1 MPITL
6 HKSPLIAQES
16 PILDAAMLEMS
27 GGSRLVVLDAARV
40 AVYRLQSGHWQP
52 EADLPITYA
61 RPLPRD
67 SRGRLLLRRDHLF
80 DVYLPGTFC
89 RSSAAIPLTL
99 ACNASDDPWP
109 LTPDDG
115 SVRAFFAPT
124 RNYFTGALSPG
135 VGKISTVPPFYS
147 AAPLPRANYTLWTL
161 TAVDG
166 SIHLVDGFMDQTLR
180 GVRWGSDLA
189 VIKSGCGSGMQL
201 LSTDA
206 GDSDHDSVRAMEIPD
221 RDPVAASAPVEF
233 DGRIVALWAETSGT
247 SAIVVVKREDT
258 GWYEANRITA
268 TCGN

>member
-1 MPITL
+1 
-6 HKSPLIAQES
+6 
-16 PILDAAMLEMS
+16 
-27 GGSRLVVLDAARV
+27 
-40 AVYRLQSGHWQP
+40 
-52 EADLPITYA
+52 
-61 RPLPRD
+61 
-67 SRGRLLLRRDHLF
+67 
-80 DVYLPGTFC
+80 VYLPGTFC